1 MQTNAVHIR
10 WNNWCGQFTIWNN
23 VFFLKSHKL
32 SNTKG
37 CINRCSLV
45 TWVQTVLVKKKA
57 ANIWNTEPQNI
68 VHSSSWCETSSF
80 SSLHLFPAELESSHG
95 CRADE
100 RFLPCGGVVQPTRWF
115 LPAHPVS
122 RTGRNETQ
130 RCADGLADTM
140 GTGPGHLSEEELH
153 R

>member
-45 TWVQTVLVKKKA
+45 TWVQTVLVKKKGCQHLKYRTTKYRA
-57 ANIWNTEPQNI
+57 QFIVMWNIILLFTPLVPCRTWKQPWLQSGWKVSPMWWCRPTYEMVSPCSSSQQDWEEWNTTLCWWPGRHDGNRPGTPQRGG
-68 VHSSSWCETSSF
+68 TS
-80 SSLHLFPAELESSHG
+80 
-95 CRADE
+95 
-100 RFLPCGGVVQPTRWF
+100 
-115 LPAHPVS
+115 
-122 RTGRNETQ
+122 
-130 RCADGLADTM
+130 
-140 GTGPGHLSEEELH
+140 
-153 R
+153 